1 MIWECYD
8 VSVKHCHKI
17 PSSCHILLDHPPL
30 SQHWHHHVSYFP
42 RPVGSTSWW
51 RNTCMFPSHL
61 SAKMRQNA
69 RGCHFK
75 TPLCQLVCCVE
86 APGWCRGG
94 QRSVDTWGR
103 VTLGH
108 TLSPVSL
115 GWWGWAGLGWQTLTL
130 TWRHQLSPAP
140 VQRQGTCCLHSAAK
154 TTWITRAI

>member
-1 MIWECYD
+1 MFWGFYD

-103 VTLGH
+103 VTLGQ

-130 TWRHQLSPAP
+130 TGATNFHQHQPSARGHAAFTPQLK
-140 VQRQGTCCLHSAAK
+140 LHG
-154 TTWITRAI
+154 